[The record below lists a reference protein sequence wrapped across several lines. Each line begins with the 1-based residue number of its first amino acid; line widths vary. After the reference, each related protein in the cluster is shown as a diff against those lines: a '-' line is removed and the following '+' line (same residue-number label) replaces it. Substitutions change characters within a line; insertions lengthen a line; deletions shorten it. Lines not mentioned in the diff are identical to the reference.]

1 MHKHKH
7 NFTHLVHKIVKEG
20 VDFILVFG
28 GIFVLGM
35 MVLNWRVV
43 VYEVQDLFAST
54 STNSVLTLQN
64 YTSSAEE
71 LSRTS
76 QQIVPSKR
84 EFTASIQQLR
94 KEIDTHAFLYQ
105 HHLDD
110 YLHQK
115 VEDYQIAFNTQIPGK
130 RIIIPAIGVDAPIV
144 DAHTSTPEQLEK
156 GDFGDELKKGVV
168 KYPFTSD
175 PGEAGNTL
183 LFGHSSVD
191 GWEYYQQKYGYIF
204 YKLPKLAAG
213 DEIIVLWNGRKY
225 TYAVDTTTVTRPQK
239 VADELA
245 IADGDHMLTLMAC
258 YPLLS
263 DAKRI
268 LVKAKQ
274 TNHFPKQL
282 SMK

>member
-7 NFTHLVHKIVKEG
+7 NFAYFLHKVTKEG
-20 VDFILVFG
+20 MDFILVFG

-35 MVLNWRVV
+35 MVLNRRVV
-43 VYEVQDLFAST
+43 MYEVQDLFDHQTPPPLA
-54 STNSVLTLQN
+54 LQS
-64 YTSSAEE
+64 YTEKRTTAVSSK
-71 LSRTS
+71 S
-76 QQIVPSKR
+76 
-84 EFTASIQQLR
+84 FSIDMHQLG
-94 KEIDTHAFLYQ
+94 KQVDTHALLYQ

-110 YLHQK
+110 YLQQK
-115 VEDYQIAFNTQIPGK
+115 VAGYQVAFNTQIPGK

-144 DAHTSTPEQLEK
+144 DAHISSPEQLEK
-156 GDFGDELKKGVV
+156 GDFNDELKKWVV
-168 KYPFTSD
+168 KYPFTSE
-175 PGEAGNTL
+175 PGQQGNTL

-213 DEIIVLWNGRKY
+213 DEIIVLWNGHRY
-225 TYAVDTTTVTRPQK
+225 TYEVDTTTITRPQK
-239 VADELA
+239 VGEE
-245 IADGDHMLTLMAC
+245 IAKSAGEHTLTLMAC

-274 TNHFPKQL
+274 TNRFPQQL

>member
-1 MHKHKH
+1 MHIHKQKLKH
-7 NFTHLVHKIVKEG
+7 LLHKYSKEWI
-20 VDFILVFG
+20 DFILVFG
-28 GIFVLGM
+28 GVFVLGM

-43 VYEVQDLFAST
+43 MYEVQDLFADHANDT
-54 STNSVLTLQN
+54 LLTVQN
-64 YTSSAEE
+64 YSSTALD
-71 LSRTS
+71 LSRDAKQAGDTHR
-76 QQIVPSKR
+76 Q
-84 EFTASIQQLR
+84 FTISMQQLG
-94 KEIDTHAFLYQ
+94 KQVDTHTFLYQ

-110 YLHQK
+110 YLHQR
-115 VEDYQIAFNTQIPGK
+115 VANYQVAFNTQIPGK

-156 GDFGDELKKGVV
+156 GDFGDELKQWVV

-175 PGEAGNTL
+175 PWEEGNTL

-213 DEIIVLWNGRKY
+213 DEIIVLWNWRRY
-225 TYAVDTTTVTRPQK
+225 TYAVDTTTVTSPKK

-245 IADGDHMLTLMAC
+245 TTVGDHTLTLMAC

-274 TNHFPKQL
+274 TNQFPKQL